1 MSSTEARKR
10 LAREYRK
17 LLQDAPE
24 GVSAEPD
31 GDNIMRWRAVI
42 IGGQETMWEG
52 ATFNLRLDFSEE
64 YPNKPPKVRFVTEI
78 FHPNVYDEDNN
89 RGEICLDILQ
99 TKWTPLYDVG
109 AVLVAIQSLLVDAN
123 PDSPANSEAAQ
134 MFVQDKY
141 AYLRR
146 VRRCVE
152 RSWHA
157 HRWRDQAVADAFAL
171 AAGPRVDGRLTPG
184 VARLVSGDA
193 AAAEVLRLGVDGLR
207 ALLLGTDAAHGGEPG
222 PLRHIAAIPPSSGL
236 HRHAPRRAP
245 SPGGR
250 GGAAGGGWARQARGG
265 LACGARL
272 DKAPPRGRL

>member
-1 MSSTEARKR
+1 MSFSTEARKR

-17 LLQDAPE
+17 LLKDAPE

-42 IGGQETMWEG
+42 VGGQETMWEG
-52 ATFNLRLDFSEE
+52 GTFNLRLDFSEE
-64 YPNKPPKVRFVTEI
+64 YPNKPPAVRFVTEI
-78 FHPNVYDEDNN
+78 FHPNVYDEDHN
-89 RGEICLDILQ
+89 RGGICLDILQ

-123 PDSPANSEAAQ
+123 PDSPANSEAAS

-157 HRWRDQAVADAFAL
+157 HRWRDPEVASRFL
-171 AAGPRVDGRLTPG
+171 GEVGPRVQGRISADA
-184 VARLVSGDA
+184 ARLVAGDA
-193 AAAEVLRLGVDGLR
+193 GETLRLGVDGVR
-207 ALLLGTDAAHGGEPG
+207 ALLHGTAGEAAMEEEGGAG
-222 PLRHIAAIPPSSGL
+222 PLRHVASIPPTSGL
-236 HRHAPRRAP
+236 HRKRWADGHGAGADAKRPRRPMEA
-245 SPGGR
+245 SF
-250 GGAAGGGWARQARGG
+250 
-265 LACGARL
+265 L
-272 DKAPPRGRL
+272 